1 MYQYI
6 GIDIS
11 KATLDVFDGEKSYQ
25 FPNTPSGYKDLLRHA
40 PKGKELCFIFE
51 PTGIYS
57 YDLIRF
63 CQAKKIPA
71 LIVGSK
77 EARDYA
83 RSIKQ
88 RSKTDKIDAKVLYQY
103 HSQIDPARRI
113 VPRIPTPNLSA
124 RKLMQYRNVYE
135 HHLKNIQ
142 VYRNL
147 LESIDNKEDIV
158 QASLHQQI
166 DTLQQAADVLL
177 KEIEHLLLQE
187 EDNAVHLNH
196 LQTINGIG
204 HKSALMLLLEI
215 MRYPQATAK
224 QMTALMG
231 LDPVLKDSGTFRG
244 KIRISKKGGKR
255 LRQTLYLPTLSAIRY
270 NPDIKAFYERLVSNG
285 KPKKVAIMAAMRK
298 LLVLAL
304 ALVRNRTTFQGRMA

>member
-25 FPNTPSGYKDLLRHA
+25 LPNTPSGYKNLLKYI
-40 PKGKELCFIFE
+40 PKGKEPCFIFE

-57 YDLIRF
+57 YDLVLF
-63 CQAKKIPA
+63 CQEKKIPS

-88 RSKTDKIDAKVLYQY
+88 RSKTDKIDARVLYQY
-103 HSQIDPARRI
+103 HSQIDPQRRI
-113 VPRIPTPNLSA
+113 APRIPTPNLSA
-124 RKLMQYRNVYE
+124 RKLTQYRNIYE
-135 HHLKNIQ
+135 HYLKDIQ
-142 VYRNL
+142 MYRNL
-147 LESIDNKEDIV
+147 LESIDKEDNAL
-158 QASLHQQI
+158 QTSLDQQI
-166 DTLQQAADVLL
+166 DALGQAANALL
-177 KEIEHLLLQE
+177 KEIETLLLQE
-187 EDNAVHLNH
+187 EDNALHLEH

-215 MRYPQATAK
+215 MRYPEATAK

-231 LDPVLKDSGTFRG
+231 LDPVLKDSGTYKG
-244 KIRISKKGGKR
+244 KIRISKKGGRR

-270 NPDIKAFYERLVSNG
+270 NPDIQAFYERLVSNG

-304 ALVRNRTTFQGRMA
+304 ALVRTCTAFQPKTV